1 MEQNGGFNYKELR
14 RKEQKFVRY
23 KEGSQLY
30 SMGMSK
36 FQEIAKKAGA
46 VYKVNQM
53 VGQRIQALRMSKEIA
68 AVELVSFLN
77 IGRNQMS
84 RIENGRANC
93 TLQQMFLLAQIL
105 ECSVDYLMFGKKEK
119 QQFSSEQ
126 MEAVENMIKA
136 FAM

>member
-1 MEQNGGFNYKELR
+1 LQTIRDNSVYAEIFEDGESVDYCRFEL
-14 RKEQKFVRY
+14 
-23 KEGSQLY
+23 
-30 SMGMSK
+30 
-36 FQEIAKKAGA
+36 A
-46 VYKVNQM
+46 
-53 VGQRIQALRMSKEIA
+53 
-68 AVELVSFLN
+68 SFLN
-77 IGRNQMS
+77 IGRNQML

>member
-53 VGQRIQALRMSKEIA
+53 VLVNTDILDAYLEGFRLRE
-68 AVELVSFLN
+68 
-77 IGRNQMS
+77 
-84 RIENGRANC
+84 EN
-93 TLQQMFLLAQIL
+93 
-105 ECSVDYLMFGKKEK
+105 DDGK
-119 QQFSSEQ
+119 
-126 MEAVENMIKA
+126 
-136 FAM
+136 

>member
-1 MEQNGGFNYKELR
+1 LPGIGKDGIIMFDKIKEYDADV
-14 RKEQKFVRY
+14 QF
-23 KEGSQLY
+23 
-30 SMGMSK
+30 
-36 FQEIAKKAGA
+36 EI
-46 VYKVNQM
+46 
-53 VGQRIQALRMSKEIA
+53 GQRIQALRMSKGIA
-68 AVELVSFLN
+68 AVELASFLN

-119 QQFSSEQ
+119 QQFSSKQ
-126 MEAVENMIKA
+126 MEAVQNMIKA